1 MNVSVVGELNVDIIM
16 RGINGF
22 PELDKEKL
30 AEEGRITLGSSS
42 AICAVG
48 LSRLGAKVNFIGAI
62 GDDILGEY
70 ILRFLNNERI
80 NTIRVRR
87 QTNAN
92 TGFTVSLTYPEN
104 RALITYAGVME
115 DFTINEEDIEFISS
129 NSNHLHVSSF
139 FLQKRLQQDI
149 KDLFSKVK
157 DIGLTISL
165 DPGWDPEDKNW
176 FKLKELFPLVDILFL
191 NEIEAQRVY
200 STLYREDANLDRIA
214 EILSKEVKALIVKL
228 GEKGAL
234 AMIDSNRYY
243 MKSFKVDVVDTTGAG
258 DAFNAGFLYGRL
270 NGYSIDKCLLVGNAC
285 GALSCTGIG
294 GTTNLPTLKGLE
306 EFIRKSLMKQSPL

>member
-30 AEEGRITLGSSS
+30 AEEGKITLGSSS

-48 LSRLGAKVNFIGAI
+48 LSRLGVKVNFIGAV

-70 ILRFLNNERI
+70 IIRFLNNERI
-80 NTIRVRR
+80 NTLLVKRK
-87 QTNAN
+87 AGSN

-104 RALITYAGVME
+104 RALITYTGVMK
-115 DFTINEEDIEFISS
+115 DFTVNKEDIEFVIS
-129 NSNHLHVSSF
+129 NSTHLHISSF
-139 FLQKRLQQDI
+139 FLQKKLQQDI
-149 KDLFSKVK
+149 KELFSKAK
-157 DIGLTISL
+157 ERGLTVSL

-176 FKLKELFPLVDILFL
+176 SKLKELFPLVDILFL
-191 NEIEAQRVY
+191 NEIETQRVY
-200 STLYREDANLDRIA
+200 STLYREDTNIDKAI
-214 EILSKEVKALIVKL
+214 EKLSKEVKIVVVKL

-234 AMIDSNRYY
+234 AMADNNKYY
-243 MKSFKVDVVDTTGAG
+243 MKGFKIDVIDTTGAG

-270 NGYSIDKCLLVGNAC
+270 SNYSVDKCLLIGNAC

-294 GTTNLPTLKGLE
+294 GTTNLPTFKGLE
-306 EFIRKSLMKQSPL
+306 EFIRKSLSKE

>member
-16 RGINGF
+16 RGIDGF

-48 LSRLGAKVNFIGAI
+48 LSRLGIRVNFIGAV

-70 ILRFLNNERI
+70 IVRFLNSERI
-80 NTIRVRR
+80 NTLRVRR
-87 QTNAN
+87 QTNTS
-92 TGFTVSLTYPEN
+92 TGFTVSLSYPEN
-104 RALITYAGVME
+104 RALITYTGVMK
-115 DFTINEEDIEFISS
+115 DFTIDEADIDFITS
-129 NSNHLHVSSF
+129 NSSHLHISSF
-139 FLQKRLQQDI
+139 FLQKRLQEDI
-149 KDLFSKVK
+149 KELFLRVK
-157 DIGLTISL
+157 EKGLTVSL

-176 FKLKELFPLVDILFL
+176 TKLRDLFQLIDILFL
-191 NEIEAQRVY
+191 NEIEAKRVY
-200 STLYREDANLDRIA
+200 STIYGKDDTLDRIA
-214 EILSKEVKALIVKL
+214 EILSRDVKTLVIKL
-228 GEKGAL
+228 GENGAL
-234 AMIDSNRYY
+234 AVTGDNKYY
-243 MKSFKVDVVDTTGAG
+243 MKGFKIDVIDTTGAG

-270 NGYSIDKCLLVGNAC
+270 NGYGIDRALLLGNAC

-306 EFIRKSLMKQSPL
+306 EFIRKSLDKRID